1 LSVSPRTISRI
12 VNLSFK
18 VTGLKEQNEA
28 MNILLIGIN
37 TAIRAYITLN
47 LVLHALESSHPYIK
61 VLLLGVSALSM
72 ISLGMDLQ
80 KQSKLSGGG

>member
-12 VNLSFK
+12 INLSFK
-18 VTGLKEQNEA
+18 VTGLKEENAAINQ
-28 MNILLIGIN
+28 LLIGIN

>member
-1 LSVSPRTISRI
+1 MSVSPRTISRI
-12 VNLSFK
+12 INLSFK
-18 VTGLKEQNEA
+18 VTGLKEENAAINQ
-28 MNILLIGIN
+28 LLIGIN

>member
-12 VNLSFK
+12 INLSFK
-18 VTGLKEQNEA
+18 VTGLKEENAAINE
-28 MNILLIGIN
+28 LLIGIN